1 MAAGMGS
8 DTIDQV
14 QNLPSGIEVAGM
26 GVCVFIEAFKLFPS
40 VVVTRLHRHG
50 IGRIRGGQLLVDMNA
65 WLPLENWLAAFDNI
79 ARSLGP
85 RALLEVGRRV
95 QQFAMLP
102 PHLTD
107 IHAALAGINV
117 AYHMNHRRNGIPMFD
132 PSSGQLVGGIGD
144 YGYAPVPGERRII
157 SRCDT
162 PYPCDFDRGVLL
174 GFAER
179 FEKHVRVE
187 HDDAGPCRKRSQVSC
202 TYTITW

>member
-1 MAAGMGS
+1 MAAVMGG
-8 DTIDQV
+8 DTTDQV
-14 QNLPSGIEVAGM
+14 QNLPSGIEVAGI
-26 GVCVFIEAFKLFPS
+26 GVYAFIEAFKLFPS

-50 IGRIRGGQLLVDMNA
+50 IGRIRGGQLLVDVNA
-65 WLPLENWLAAFDNI
+65 WFPLENWLAAFDNI
-79 ARSLGP
+79 ASSLGP
-85 RALLEVGRRV
+85 RALFEVGRRV

-107 IHAALAGINV
+107 IHKVVAGANI

-132 PSSGQLVGGIGD
+132 PSSGQLLGGIGG
-144 YGYAPVPGERRII
+144 YGYAPIPGERRII

-174 GFAER
+174 GFAGW
-179 FEKHVRVE
+179 FEKHARVE
-187 HDDAGPCRKRSQVSC
+187 HHDDRPCRKASQVSC